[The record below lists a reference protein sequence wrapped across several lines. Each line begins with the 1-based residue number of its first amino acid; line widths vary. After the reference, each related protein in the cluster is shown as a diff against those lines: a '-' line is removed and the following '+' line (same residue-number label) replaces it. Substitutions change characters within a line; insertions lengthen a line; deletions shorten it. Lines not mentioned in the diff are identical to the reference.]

1 MADAKLQELIDV
13 LRKQGVESG
22 EDSARQIVASA
33 EKEAEGILA
42 KARTEAQAIVSR
54 AQAEADNLKKRLE
67 SSMEIAASQFVTNL
81 KGQIEENLLVLPLKQ
96 ELREDLADGA
106 LLKGIIAKLVDN
118 YSAGSPE
125 DEMKIVLGKDAG
137 EELKAYALSLVG
149 KGKGKGGKVSQDL
162 ESYGSRFG
170 LVVEMGSGN
179 VRVDFTDEAFLALF
193 MRFLSPAF
201 RELFRN
207 VKVGKA
213 AQQ

>member
-33 EKEAEGILA
+33 EKEAERILA
-42 KARTEAQAIVSR
+42 QARTEAEAVVTK
-54 AQAEADNLKKRLE
+54 AQSEADNLKKRLE
-67 SSMEIAASQFVTNL
+67 SSLEIAASQFVTNL
-81 KGQIEENLLVLPLKQ
+81 KSQVEESLLVLPLRQKLD
-96 ELREDLADGA
+96 ENLADES
-106 LLKGIIAKLVDN
+106 LLKGLIAKLVEN

-125 DEMKIVLGKDAG
+125 DDMKIILGKDAG
-137 EELKAYALSLVG
+137 ESLKSYVLGLGA
-149 KGKGKGGKVSQDL
+149 KVKLSQDL
-162 ESYGSRFG
+162 ESYGARYG
-170 LVVEMGSGN
+170 LVVELGSGK

-193 MRFLSPAF
+193 LRFLSPAF
-201 RELFRN
+201 REMFRN

>member
-33 EKEAEGILA
+33 EKEAERILA
-42 KARTEAQAIVSR
+42 QARTEAEAVVTK
-54 AQAEADNLKKRLE
+54 AQGEADNLKKRLE
-67 SSMEIAASQFVTNL
+67 SSLEIAASQFVTNL
-81 KGQIEENLLVLPLKQ
+81 KSQVEESLLVLPLRQKLD
-96 ELREDLADGA
+96 ENLADES
-106 LLKGIIAKLVDN
+106 LLKGLIAKLVEN

-125 DEMKIVLGKDAG
+125 DDMKIILGKDAG
-137 EELKAYALSLVG
+137 ESLKSYVLGLGA
-149 KGKGKGGKVSQDL
+149 KVKLSQDL
-162 ESYGSRFG
+162 ESYGARYG
-170 LVVEMGSGN
+170 LVVELGSGK

-193 MRFLSPAF
+193 LRFLSPAF
-201 RELFRN
+201 REMFRN